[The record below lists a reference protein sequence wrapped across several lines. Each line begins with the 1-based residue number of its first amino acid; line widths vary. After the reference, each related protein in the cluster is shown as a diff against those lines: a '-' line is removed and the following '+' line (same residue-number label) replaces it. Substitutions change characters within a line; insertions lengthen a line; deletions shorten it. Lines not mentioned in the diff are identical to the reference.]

1 VLYLNI
7 PGIDRSA
14 QQMKIRHWGS
24 GITVALVLCGSLFAG
39 PASSAAEPIV
49 PGHLPY
55 PAGGTSVLG
64 DGIDA
69 GNRNAQLAETVPAQ
83 INQSWRA
90 EPPLCPSSGGSSAV
104 SISVSG
110 NRTVVV
116 DTQYQCSWL
125 SAYETGT
132 GKLLWRHQYHF
143 AHMAKIDGSR
153 VYLAHDNP
161 ETSQMVLDTFNL
173 NTGAL
178 LWTSPYVSEY
188 RTVFGSGVVMG
199 GYYALD
205 ATTGINRFV
214 AGPSATSE
222 PSLIEAGRVIYNG
235 QGLVEAF
242 SATTGK
248 SIWKYVKPGGNSGPY
263 GPGAGTAAASVH
275 NGRLYIPSNFYTAQT
290 LVLDA
295 ATGRYI
301 RTLPNS
307 TKAIAFD
314 GRTGIFTTSGYS
326 EPSVI
331 TAVDLETG
339 AVQWTH
345 RLGMKDL
352 NYGYEV
358 VSSAPVIANGLVWIL
373 AGVDTG
379 TPGQLMALDEITG
392 RIRSGTTVGC
402 PPAFGGNLA
411 IAQHRIFVPTAC
423 GVQTYVPG
431 AADTVAPTV
440 TGRTPAASAT
450 NMSQTGDITVGFSEV
465 VSGVNGSTFTLKNP
479 AGTVIPATVTY
490 NETIRVATLNPT
502 GALAADTKYTVTL
515 TGSVTAIRD
524 ASNNA
529 LATTQWT
536 FTTGPGPT
544 VTNRTAWFATGVSQ
558 TADVTATFSEP
569 VIGVSATTFTL
580 KNPAGTA
587 VPATVTYNPTSRVA
601 TLNPTTTLAADTR
614 YTATLTG
621 SATAIRDVAG
631 NPLADNPSEK
641 EPSATTSWYFTTGPV
656 PTVISRSPAVNATAV
671 SRTADI
677 TATFSEPV
685 TGTSGNYFMLT
696 NATTGAMV
704 PVELYSYNAASRVA
718 TLNPRGT
725 LTANTKYTVT
735 LTSSTYGGIRD
746 AAGNPLQTTRWTFTT
761 GP

>member
-1 VLYLNI
+1 
-7 PGIDRSA
+7 
-14 QQMKIRHWGS
+14 MKIRQRGI
-24 GITVALVLCGSLFAG
+24 GITAALVLCGALAAG
-39 PASSAAEPIV
+39 PTSAAEPIV

-64 DGIDA
+64 DGINA
-69 GNRNAQLAETVPAQ
+69 GNQNAQLAETIPAQ
-83 INQSWRA
+83 INRSWRA

-110 NRTVVV
+110 IRTVVV

-161 ETSQMVLDTFNL
+161 ETSQMVLDAFNL

-199 GYYALD
+199 GYYAVD
-205 ATTGINRFV
+205 ATTGTNRFV

-222 PSLIEAGRVIYNG
+222 PSHIEAGRVIYNG
-235 QGLVEAF
+235 EGLVEAF

-248 SIWKYVKPGGNSGPY
+248 SIWKYVKPGGSF
-263 GPGAGTAAASVH
+263 GPGAGTAATSVH
-275 NGRLYIPSNFYTAQT
+275 NGRLYVPSPNYTERT

-295 ATGRYI
+295 ATGKYI

-307 TKAIAFD
+307 KKAIAFD
-314 GRTGIFTTSGYS
+314 GRTGIFTTYGNSASAPVTGG
-326 EPSVI
+326 EPDVI

-345 RLGMKDL
+345 RLGMKDQ

-358 VSSAPVIANGLVWIL
+358 VSSAPIIANGLVWIL

-392 RIRSGTTVGC
+392 RVRSGTEIPC

-411 IAQHRIFVPTAC
+411 IAQHRIFAPTAC
-423 GVQTYVPG
+423 GVQTYSPG
-431 AADTVAPTV
+431 AADTAAPSV

-450 NMSQTGDITVGFSEV
+450 NVSQTGDITAAFSEV
-465 VSGVNGSTFTLKNP
+465 VSGVSASTFTLKNP

-490 NETIRVATLNPT
+490 NATIRVATLNPT
-502 GALAADTKYTVTL
+502 TTLAPDTKYTATL
-515 TGSVTAIRD
+515 TGSGTAIRD
-524 ASNNA
+524 ASNNP
-529 LATTQWT
+529 LATTKWT
-536 FTTGPGPT
+536 LTTGPAPT
-544 VTNRTAWFATGVSQ
+544 VTNRSPAWFATGVSQ
-558 TADVTATFSEP
+558 TANVTATFSEA
-569 VIGVSATTFTL
+569 VSGVSATTFTV

-587 VPATVTYNPTSRVA
+587 VPATVTYNATTRVA
-601 TLNPTTTLAADTR
+601 TLNPTAALAADTT
-614 YTATLTG
+614 YTAALTG
-621 SATAIRDVAG
+621 GATAIRDMAN
-631 NPLADNPSEK
+631 NPLTNNPSEK
-641 EPSATTSWYFTTGPV
+641 EPLATTNWYFTTGPI
-656 PTVISRSPAVNATAV
+656 PTVVSRSPAANATGV
-671 SRTADI
+671 SRTANI
-677 TATFSEPV
+677 TATFSEAV
-685 TGTSGNYFMLT
+685 TGTSFGNHFDLH
-696 NATTGAMV
+696 NATTNAMI
-704 PVELYSYNAASRVA
+704 PVEAFSYDAATRVA
-718 TLNPRGT
+718 TLNPNGT
-725 LTANTKYTVT
+725 LAANTKYTVT
-735 LTSSTYGGIRD
+735 LSNGLYGGILD
-746 AAGNPLQTTRWTFTT
+746 VGGNPIQTTRWSFIT

>member
-1 VLYLNI
+1 MKMRQWGF
-7 PGIDRSA
+7 GIA
-14 QQMKIRHWGS
+14 
-24 GITVALVLCGSLFAG
+24 TALLLGGALAAG
-39 PASSAAEPIV
+39 PASMAAEPII
-49 PGHLPY
+49 PGRLPY
-55 PAGGTSVLG
+55 PAGGTSVIG
-64 DGIDA
+64 DGVDA

-90 EPPLCPSSGGSSAV
+90 EPPRCPQSGGSGAV

-125 SAYETGT
+125 SAYETAT

-143 AHMAKIDGSR
+143 ARMAKIDGSR

-161 ETSQMVLDTFNL
+161 ETSATVLDAFNL

-178 LWTSPYVSEY
+178 LWTTPFASGY
-188 RTVFGSGVVMG
+188 RTVFGSGVVMSGHHAVDAASGVMRFLTGPTAG
-199 GYYALD
+199 GD
-205 ATTGINRFV
+205 
-214 AGPSATSE
+214 
-222 PSLIEAGRVIYNG
+222 PSLLIEGGRIIHNESEW
-235 QGLVEAF
+235 VEAF

-248 SIWKYVKPGGNSGPY
+248 SIWKYMKPEGPSA
-263 GPGAGTAAASVH
+263 PGDGTSVASLH
-275 NGRLYIPSNFYTAQT
+275 NGRLYIPSVYESAQT

-295 ATGRYI
+295 ATGKYI

-314 GRTGIFTTSGYS
+314 GRTGIFTTHSRS
-326 EPSVI
+326 ESAPFTGREPDLI

-339 AVQWTH
+339 AVHWRH
-345 RLGMKDL
+345 PLDMADE
-352 NYGYEV
+352 NYGYKM
-358 VSSAPVIANGLVWIL
+358 VSSAPIIANGLVWIL

-379 TPGQLMALDEITG
+379 TPGQLLALDEITG
-392 RIRSGTTVGC
+392 RVRSGTEIVC
-402 PPAFGGNLA
+402 PPPFGGNLA
-411 IAQHRIFVPTAC
+411 IAQHRVFVPTGC

-431 AADTVAPTV
+431 TADITAPTV

-450 NMSQTGDITVGFSEV
+450 NVSQNADITAAFNEV
-465 VSGVNGSTFTLKNP
+465 VSGVNASTFTLKNP

-502 GALAADTKYTVTL
+502 AALAPDTKYTATL
-515 TGSVTAIRD
+515 TGSATAIRD

-529 LATTQWT
+529 LATTRWT
-536 FTTGPGPT
+536 LTTGPAPK
-544 VTNRTAWFATGVSQ
+544 VTKKSPDWFATGVSQ

-569 VIGVSATTFTL
+569 VTGVSATTFTV
-580 KNPAGTA
+580 KNPAGTV

-601 TLNPTTTLAADTR
+601 TLNPTAALAADTR

-621 SATAIRDVAG
+621 GATAIRDVAG
-631 NPLADNPSEK
+631 NPITDNPSQ
-641 EPSATTSWYFTTGPV
+641 PRATTSWYFTTGPV
-656 PTVISRSPAVNATAV
+656 PTVISRSPAANATGV
-671 SRTADI
+671 SRTANI
-677 TATFSEPV
+677 TATFSEAV
-685 TGTSGNYFMLT
+685 TRTSSHNHFMLT

-704 PVELYSYNAASRVA
+704 PVEALSYNAATRVA
-718 TLNPRGT
+718 TLNPKGT
-725 LTANTKYTVT
+725 LAANTKYTAT
-735 LTSSTYGGIRD
+735 LTKSLYGGILD
-746 AAGNPLQTTRWTFTT
+746 AAGNPLQTTRWSFTT